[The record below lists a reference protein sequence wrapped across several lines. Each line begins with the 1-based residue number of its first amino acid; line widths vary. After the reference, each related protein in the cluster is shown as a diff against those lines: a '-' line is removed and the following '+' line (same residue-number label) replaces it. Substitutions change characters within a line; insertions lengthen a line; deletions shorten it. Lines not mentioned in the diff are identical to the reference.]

1 MTAVMPGVSLDVLY
15 HPRTVLT
22 SPPELNKFDPRA
34 RPGQQNERVQ
44 QAYARTRERNRH
56 SNANVNFVPLVPQT
70 DASASAGAR
79 RMGDKAATFGQRRN
93 APKGAQTTTTTK
105 VGKEG
110 GFEMSWVPSS
120 SSSGKDPA
128 LRGAGRKGARK
139 GVEVFGAGME
149 RGDEEKS
156 HALNESERRGR
167 TQRRKGMRSGSKN
180 VFRQLG

>member
-1 MTAVMPGVSLDVLY
+1 
-15 HPRTVLT
+15 
-22 SPPELNKFDPRA
+22 
-34 RPGQQNERVQ
+34 
-44 QAYARTRERNRH
+44 
-56 SNANVNFVPLVPQT
+56 
-70 DASASAGAR
+70 
-79 RMGDKAATFGQRRN
+79 MGDKAATFGQRRN

-156 HALNESERRGR
+156 PALNESERRGR